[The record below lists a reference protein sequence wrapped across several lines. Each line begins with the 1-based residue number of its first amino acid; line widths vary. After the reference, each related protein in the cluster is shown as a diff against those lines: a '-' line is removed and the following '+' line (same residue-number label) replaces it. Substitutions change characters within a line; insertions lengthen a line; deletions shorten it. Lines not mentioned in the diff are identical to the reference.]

1 MGKKLSTLYRRTTSP
16 RLLTIARNVHAA
28 MEKNPAFLSG
38 PLPSSV
44 PTRDQLK
51 EEIERFRGT
60 YEAALNHD
68 TTKIRVRD
76 AEEQVLIKLL
86 DAIRSYLELVGVTN
100 PEVLFDTGFDPPV
113 VPRNT
118 ASSVSQAQYTLS
130 VYHGPQSGTA
140 LGKASRVK
148 SAGSHEV
155 FVAEGDPLIEGN
167 WSHKATFVRSSA
179 MLMNGFVPG
188 RQYSFRSRPIF
199 SSGPGAWS
207 PFVSLIVV

>member
-1 MGKKLSTLYRRTTSP
+1 MKKPISTLYRRTTP
-16 RLLTIARNVHAA
+16 PTLLTISRNVHAA
-28 MEKNPAFLSG
+28 METNPAFRTG

-68 TTKIRVRD
+68 SAKIRVRD
-76 AEEQVLIKLL
+76 AEQQVLIKLL
-86 DAIRSYLELVGVTN
+86 DAIRSYLELEGVNN
-100 PEVLFDTGFDPPV
+100 PEVLFDTGFEPPV
-113 VPRNT
+113 AARN
-118 ASSVSQAQYTLS
+118 AAVSQAQYTLS

-140 LGKASRVK
+140 LGKTPRIK

-155 FVAEGDPLIEGN
+155 FVAEGDPLIEDNG
-167 WSHKATFVRSSA
+167 SHKGTFVRSSS

-207 PFVSLIVV
+207 PVVSLIVV